1 VSLPL
6 LATKLYSPP
15 ARPNLVPRP
24 RLNEKLSAGL
34 ARRLTLVSAPAGFGK
49 TTLVAAWAGA
59 QGSLASL
66 TGAGGKF
73 SPAPQHLSDVLRRR
87 SLAQFAWLTLDEEDN
102 DPARF
107 FAYLIAA
114 LQKIDSGLGQGAQS
128 LLSAAQLPP
137 AEALVATLINDLA
150 TMQTNAILV
159 LDDYHLIHS
168 QRVHA
173 ALGLLLERQ
182 PHNVHLVLLTR
193 EDPPLPLPRMR
204 ARGEMVEIREKDLR
218 FSLGEAAAFLTQT
231 MGLDLSQE
239 AIAALAN
246 RTEGWIAGL
255 QMAALALQGTLS
267 LQDQAH
273 AEEFIHAFQG
283 DDRYVMD
290 YLMEEVFRHQSQE
303 IQDFLLQT
311 AILERMCAPLCDEV
325 LGDMRQ
331 RSGDKDSNPPTP
343 PSPLPS
349 QEILESLERS
359 NLFIIPL
366 DNKREWYRY
375 HRLFADLLHY
385 RLERQF
391 PEWLPELHRR
401 ASRWYAQAGDPD
413 QAMKHAL
420 AVPDHGL
427 AADLAEANML
437 HMTGSSRIA
446 TYLNWVQQIPDE
458 VIFARP
464 YLCAGCGWAYVLTNQ
479 VDAAEKYVKAG
490 QAALSRFEPIY
501 DASLDRW
508 ITLEEVRGNLAAIRS
523 YANRGRN
530 DFSSAIEHANQ
541 ALADLPPEAMSVRC
555 AVALNLGMLHMDS
568 GELGMARQA
577 FNDAFDMA
585 KESGQNIYVAVSA
598 LAFLGGLA
606 FSQGKLNEAAR
617 FFYRAIQFG
626 TGAGHPSG
634 ALPGLGAVHGW
645 LVALHY
651 QRDEMAAAQEHLDIV
666 LQTVGQLGVPAT
678 VMRAYLYQ
686 ALLAQNRGE
695 FSTAEVWYQKVGEI
709 MPVRQ
714 IRDLLQTEWIVFRG
728 QFYLAQGDLDKAASL
743 LQEHGVLASDLE
755 GSAALDN
762 DHLRTLAP
770 RLAQY
775 LLLARLLLAQG
786 NFDQSASLLERV
798 SAIAK
803 VIQNVEVLLETL
815 VFQAIL
821 ITSQR
826 GDPARAL
833 PYLEKALTL
842 AAPEGY
848 VRPFLNAGDPLV
860 KLLRQAIVQDIQPAY
875 AHKLLTHLAEYPL
888 SVGPVK
894 VASEIEELI
903 DPLTEREQQVLR
915 LLAADLSSTEVA
927 EQLVIS
933 VSTARSYIKNIYR
946 KLDVHSRDE
955 ALEKGRQFGLI

>member
-1 VSLPL
+1 MSLPL
-6 LATKLYSPP
+6 LATKLYFPP
-15 ARPNLVPRP
+15 PRPNLVPRP

-34 ARRLTLVSAPAGFGK
+34 EHRLILVSAPPGFGK
-49 TTLVAAWAGA
+49 TSMVAAWI
-59 QGSLASL
+59 
-66 TGAGGKF
+66 
-73 SPAPQHLSDVLRRR
+73 SDLGLKNDDFQVR
-87 SLAQFAWLTLDEEDN
+87 SGNLQATNQQSKIDNLKFAWLTLDEEDN
-102 DPARF
+102 NAARF
-107 FAYLIAA
+107 FAYLVAA
-114 LQKIDSGLGQGAQS
+114 LQTIDSGLGQGAKS
-128 LLSAAQLPP
+128 LLSAPQLPP
-137 AEALVATLINDLA
+137 VEALVATLINDLA
-150 TMQTNAILV
+150 AMRTNAILV

-168 QRVHA
+168 QSVHA

-182 PHNVHLVLLTR
+182 PYNFHLVLLTR
-193 EDPPLPLPRMR
+193 EDPPLPLPRLR
-204 ARGEMVEIREKDLR
+204 ARGEMTEIREKDLR
-218 FSLGEAAAFLTQT
+218 FSLDEVAAFLAQT
-231 MGLDLSQE
+231 MGLHLSQE
-239 AIAALAN
+239 SIAALTN

-267 LQDQAH
+267 PQDQGD

-290 YLMEEVFRHQSQE
+290 YLMEEVFRHQPQE
-303 IQDFLLQT
+303 IQDFLLCT
-311 AILERMCAPLCDEV
+311 SILERMCAPLCDEV
-325 LGDMRQ
+325 LGDIRQ
-331 RSGDKDSNPPTP
+331 RLGDKDSNPPTP
-343 PSPLPS
+343 LSPLPS
-349 QEILESLERS
+349 QEILESLERA
-359 NLFIIPL
+359 NLFIVPL
-366 DNKREWYRY
+366 DNRRQWYRY
-375 HRLFADLLHY
+375 HHLFGDLLHY
-385 RLERQF
+385 RLERQS
-391 PEWLPELHRR
+391 PQLLPDLHRR
-401 ASRWYAQAGDPD
+401 ASRWYAQVGDPE

-479 VDAAEKYVKAG
+479 VDAAEKYVEAG
-490 QAALSRFEPIY
+490 QAALSHFEPIY
-501 DASLDRW
+501 DASDSRW

-523 YANRGRN
+523 YADRGRN

-555 AVALNLGMLHMDS
+555 AVALNLGMLYMDS

-585 KESGQNIYVAVSA
+585 KKSGQNIYVAVSA

-606 FSQGKLNEAAR
+606 FSQGQLNEAAR
-617 FFYRAIQFG
+617 FFDRAIHFG
-626 TGAGHPSG
+626 TGEGRPSET
-634 ALPGLGAVHGW
+634 LPGVGAVHGW

-666 LQTVGQLGVPAT
+666 LQTVAQLGVPET

-686 ALLAQNRGE
+686 ALLAQSRGE
-695 FSTAEVWYQKVGEI
+695 FSTAEDWYQKTGGVI
-709 MPVRQ
+709 PPHQ
-714 IRDLLQTEWIVFRG
+714 LHDLLQTEWVVFRG

-762 DHLRTLAP
+762 HQLRTLAP

-775 LLLARLLLAQG
+775 LLLARVLLAQG
-786 NFDQSASLLERV
+786 NLDQSASLLERV
-798 SAIAK
+798 SAIAEA
-803 VIQNVEVLLETL
+803 IQNVEVLLETL

-826 GDPARAL
+826 GDPAQAL
-833 PYLEKALTL
+833 PYLKKALTL

-848 VRPFLNAGDPLV
+848 VRPFLNAGDPLAN
-860 KLLRQAIVQDIQPAY
+860 LLRQAIAQDIYPTY

-927 EQLVIS
+927 EQLIIS

-946 KLDVHSRDE
+946 KLDAHSRDE